1 MAMKSLNLLPELQ
14 KLPSSESDQ
23 RKSFQDTITDLRSM
37 DRGLYAA
44 EATAATSFAMW
55 GIFDTINVDDTLAE
69 AHAAV
74 FPNYEGSL
82 YEHWQELLQQGEES
96 SDEFINT
103 FKGKVAEL
111 DFAEEL
117 EAQGYTNIE
126 IPPDP
131 TQHIRAISPAEQE
144 EFFQVETGLAD
155 HAGDI
160 DIIVEQPVR
169 FAVSTEIYNRIAER
183 NPELIDKMINIGPDY
198 AREEKIKAT
207 LSTIGTEGAEQNPEF
222 IKLNQAY
229 GMQYPGEAAKYSLA
243 EKWQQI
249 SEGGNESM
257 TGFIS
262 GLKGKYAEINT
273 KDMLEE
279 EHGFTNVN
287 IASNPTQGV
296 FDITGNAP
304 DGEFIRIQV
313 KTGGAS
319 YAPAVTQTMQDPPTY
334 MLDIDSYVLNTEIYD
349 RIAEQSPELIDQI
362 PDIGADYELVN
373 GINDGLETLSA
384 NQGFDLPDSVGEI
397 VPYVGAIIIGTR
409 LIYNAIKTE
418 KEFSRA
424 DRTTKNKIQVVQA
437 LTTMS
442 RFGISTVLS
451 AIGGFGGGAAGTA
464 IPGIGN
470 LIGSIAGTVAGA
482 GMGIYLNKHLQ
493 PHMLDLALNITGLT
507 HDDLFYY
514 KNKPHID
521 SVALSF
527 RQNAGLLTAAS

>member
-1 MAMKSLNLLPELQ
+1 MKSLNLLPELQ

-44 EATAATSFAMW
+44 EAAAAVSFAMW

-82 YEHWQELLQQGEES
+82 YEHWQELLQQGGES
-96 SDEFINT
+96 SDEFINA
-103 FKGKVAEL
+103 FKDKVAEL

-126 IPPDP
+126 IPSDP
-131 TQHIRAISPAEQE
+131 TQHIRAISPAGQE

-155 HAGDI
+155 YAGNI
-160 DIIVEQPVR
+160 DIIFEQPVR
-169 FAVSTEIYNRIAER
+169 YPVSTEIYNRIAER
-183 NPELIDKMINIGPDY
+183 NPELIDKMIDIGPDR
-198 AREEKIKAT
+198 ALEEKIKAT
-207 LSTIGTEGAEQNPEF
+207 LSIIGTEGAEQNPEL

-229 GMQYPGEAAKYSLA
+229 EMQYPGEYAQYSLA

-249 SEGGNESM
+249 SEGSNKSI

-262 GLKGKYAEINT
+262 GLKGKVAEINF
-273 KDMLEE
+273 KESLEAQ
-279 EHGFTNVN
+279 GYTNVT
-287 IASNPTQGV
+287 IFPNPTHPGL
-296 FDITGNAP
+296 DISAISP
-304 DGEFIRIQV
+304 DGHEEFFQV
-313 KTGGAS
+313 KTGEVS
-319 YAPAVTQTMQDPPTY
+319 YANDVIPKMQDTPNLPY
-334 MLDIDSYVLNTEIYD
+334 MDIDSYVLNTEIYD

-397 VPYVGAIIIGTR
+397 VPYLGAIIIGTR
-409 LIYNAIKTE
+409 LIYDAIKTE
-418 KEFSRA
+418 KEFSTA
-424 DRTTKNKIQVVQA
+424 DRTTKNKMQVVQA

-493 PHMLDLALNITGLT
+493 PHMLNLALNITGLT

-521 SVALSF
+521 SVALYF
-527 RQNAGLLTAAS
+527 RQNAGLLTTAS